1 MPPKISIIVE
11 YPEPCNRPYVQ
22 TTALNYKL
30 IKKIKDERF
39 DDEAL
44 HQYHLIV
51 HIGTR
56 DLQVMVLNEREV
68 MLVEDYVFPALASNQ
83 DLLQVL
89 DQLYDAHALLK
100 AGFWKE
106 IRISIKNNKF
116 VQVPRALFVPGSVE
130 EYLRFNAS
138 ADPQTEDFLYT
149 ENERAGAVTVFAMHK
164 DLKAWI
170 ESVYPNN
177 PPVFI
182 HQSSSLIEG
191 VLHEAATKGDDP
203 LYIYVDRFKLHI
215 LSTKNGQLLYYNQF
229 VIKQFSDYIKYIML
243 VMKSLNMDQ
252 KTSQVILWG
261 YIGKNSPH
269 YHEFY
274 KYINNV
280 VFGQRPGY
288 LQFSYFFDELQDHH
302 FFDLYSIYL
311 TRS

>member
-1 MPPKISIIVE
+1 
-11 YPEPCNRPYVQ
+11 VQ

-39 DDEAL
+39 DEEAL
-44 HQYHLIV
+44 HQYKLLV

-56 DLQVMVLNEREV
+56 DLQVLVLHDKDV
-68 MLVEDYVFPALASNQ
+68 LLVEDYVFPALASNQ
-83 DLLQVL
+83 DLIQVL
-89 DQLYDAHALLK
+89 DQLYDAHAFLK
-100 AGFWKE
+100 AGFWSE
-106 IRISIKNNKF
+106 IRVAVKNNKF
-116 VQVPRALFVPGSVE
+116 VQVPRALFVPESVA
-130 EYLRFNAS
+130 EYLKFNAN
-138 ADPQTEDFLYT
+138 ADPQTEEFLYT
-149 ENERAGAVTVFAMHK
+149 ENGRAEAVTVFAIHK
-164 DLKAWI
+164 ELKTWI
-170 ESVYPNN
+170 EGVYPTK
-177 PPVFI
+177 PPLFI

-191 VLHEAATKGDDP
+191 VLDVAAEKGDDP

-215 LSTKNGQLLYYNQF
+215 LSTKNGKLLYYNQF

-280 VFGQRPGY
+280 VFGERPDH
-288 LQFSYFFDELQDHH
+288 LQFSYIFDELQDHH

-311 TRS
+311 AGA